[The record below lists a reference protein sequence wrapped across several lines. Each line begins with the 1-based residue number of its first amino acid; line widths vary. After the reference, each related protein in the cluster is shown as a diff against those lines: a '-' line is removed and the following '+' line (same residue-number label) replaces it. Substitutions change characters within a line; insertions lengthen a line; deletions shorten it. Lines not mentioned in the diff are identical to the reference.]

1 MRLFLSLVTTALT
14 VLESEVSSNPV
25 DLPDHRNFEF
35 KTVNCDDILEE
46 NRELK
51 AEIKWLNNIITYN
64 ISELGSLISRN
75 GDDITSLEG
84 RVVVNEFGIDTEI
97 PNTFNEVN
105 ERIDLFESETDDDID
120 SLFTSLAP
128 VGTIVGINHQG
139 SLPSGWQ
146 LCDGS
151 LILTGI
157 LAGQTTPNLN
167 SEGYFLRGGVS
178 PGTFQED
185 QIHEH
190 SHNTDLHDPGHKHTD
205 AGRDH
210 IYHDLYARSEKGDD
224 ANDRTMGSDSMNER
238 APKSDMGHAQI
249 SNEKTGISVTLSGT
263 TGAKTGGETRPKNM
277 AVTWIIRIE

>member
-97 PNTFNEVN
+97 PNAFNEVN

-151 LILTGI
+151 LIVKGRM
-157 LAGQTTPNLN
+157 AGQTTPNLN
-167 SEGYFLRGGVS
+167 SGGYFLRGGVS
-178 PGTFQED
+178 PGTFQDD

-190 SHNTDLHDPGHKHTD
+190 SHRMTLTDPGHKHTD
-205 AGRDH
+205 AGHQHVYNDKYPRNE
-210 IYHDLYARSEKGDD
+210 LGDNAD
-224 ANDRTMGSDSMNER
+224 DRTMGSDSQNDVAR
-238 APKSDMGHAQI
+238 WSNKGYAQI
-249 SNEKTGISVTLSGT
+249 SNEKTGISASLSGT
-263 TGAKTGGETRPKNM
+263 TGAETGAETRPKN
-277 AVTWIIRIE
+277 